1 MQQRDNI
8 RIETGKKLN
17 DSVDQD
23 MEFDQ
28 DTDKELADVQSALE
42 QIDSIMQAEK
52 KRRIESN

>member
-23 MEFDQ
+23 LEFDQ

-42 QIDSIMQAEK
+42 QIDSIM
-52 KRRIESN
+52 